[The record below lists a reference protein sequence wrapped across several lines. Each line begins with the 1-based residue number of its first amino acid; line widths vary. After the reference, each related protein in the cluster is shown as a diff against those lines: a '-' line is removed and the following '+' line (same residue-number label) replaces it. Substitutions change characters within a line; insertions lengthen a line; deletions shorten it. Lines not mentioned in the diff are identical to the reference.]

1 MAALT
6 TVTKPKD
13 SAAIDPY
20 ALRRFSV
27 AEYHKMIKNG
37 ILTAEDRVEL
47 LEGWIVKKMPQNPP
61 HSSSVT
67 RANRRLARILPEHWT
82 LRVQMPITLRESEP
96 EPDIVLARGPEDFYD
111 RRHPKPADIAVLMEF
126 ADSTLVDDRNYKCV
140 LYAQERIPEFWLV
153 NLVDKKI
160 EVYTKPY
167 AGKYQK
173 TLEYLSRET
182 IPLIL
187 DGVKIDEILVS
198 DLLSKS

>member
-1 MAALT
+1 
-6 TVTKPKD
+6 
-13 SAAIDPY
+13 
-20 ALRRFSV
+20 
-27 AEYHKMIKNG
+27 
-37 ILTAEDRVEL
+37 
-47 LEGWIVKKMPQNPP
+47 
-61 HSSSVT
+61 
-67 RANRRLARILPEHWT
+67 
-82 LRVQMPITLRESEP
+82 MPITLRESEP